1 MTLSENCVSSSIIFQ
16 EIGTTLSSENSWKTR
31 LACLEFLQAL
41 VFNNLMLFSVRQKE
55 IGEKVDGDKLR
66 TRVIQTVM
74 DCLHDTQIE
83 VRVKAAQ
90 VSVVM
95 NSEIGSNNE

>member
-1 MTLSENCVSSSIIFQ
+1 MSLNIILQ
-16 EIGTTLSSENSWKTR
+16 EIETSLSSENSWKTR

-41 VFNNLMLFSVRQKE
+41 VFNNLMLFSVRQE
-55 IGEKVDGDKLR
+55 ENGEKVDGDKLR

-90 VSVVM
+90 VSSIVM
-95 NSEIGSNNE
+95 NSKI

>member
-1 MTLSENCVSSSIIFQ
+1 M
-16 EIGTTLSSENSWKTR
+16 
-31 LACLEFLQAL
+31 
-41 VFNNLMLFSVRQKE
+41 FNNLMLFSVRQE
-55 IGEKVDGDKLR
+55 ESGEKVDGDKLR

-90 VSVVM
+90 VSFVT
-95 NSEIGSNNE
+95 NSEIGPNFEYIRDLSMQ

>member
-1 MTLSENCVSSSIIFQ
+1 M
-16 EIGTTLSSENSWKTR
+16 
-31 LACLEFLQAL
+31 
-41 VFNNLMLFSVRQKE
+41 FNNLMLFSVKQEENR
-55 IGEKVDGDKLR
+55 EKVDGDKLR

-90 VSVVM
+90 VSFLTKIQ
-95 NSEIGSNNE
+95 IGPNTEFIRVLTIQQILNTYY

>member
-1 MTLSENCVSSSIIFQ
+1 
-16 EIGTTLSSENSWKTR
+16 
-31 LACLEFLQAL
+31 
-41 VFNNLMLFSVRQKE
+41 MLFSVRQE
-55 IGEKVDGDKLR
+55 ESGEKVDGDKLR

-90 VSVVM
+90 VSNVM
-95 NSEIGSNNE
+95 NSKI